1 MVSTIPQ
8 VEADFP
14 KEFDELTTI
23 LERVQEYQNTRQRLT
38 ADMADN
44 SGLIR
49 AFVVRAEDSRLI
61 GDM

>member
-1 MVSTIPQ
+1 MSTIPQ